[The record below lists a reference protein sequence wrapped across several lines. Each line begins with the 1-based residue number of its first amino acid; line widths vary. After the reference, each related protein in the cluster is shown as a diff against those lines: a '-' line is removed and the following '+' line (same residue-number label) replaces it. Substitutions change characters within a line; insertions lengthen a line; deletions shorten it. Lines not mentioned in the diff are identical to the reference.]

1 MKKKLVLL
9 LTSAMV
15 LAATACSSGE
25 KAPAPTEKAAQTTA
39 AADTTAAAGAKETEA
54 PAEAAKDLPAW
65 PFTDK
70 EITFY
75 TRNSAGGSVTLSQQY
90 LLDIVFNDGGT
101 NLLVSDATSGGA
113 VCVEKVYAAG
123 GDGYTF
129 YMSGN
134 EMVIGDILGT
144 FDYSLKEDFQ
154 VLGMLPSNGAPNFI
168 GVSKSTLPDV
178 KTMEDLVD
186 YCKANPGKV
195 RFAYAPDTV
204 GEVYATLFADH
215 FGLDVKMT
223 ISEGSDSKPNL
234 MGGIVDVVFWN
245 QRDTIEYADYLVPVV
260 ALANERSVK
269 EELADI
275 PCYGEKDMGDC
286 VVPSVMFLACKNDI
300 DENLAQAI
308 NAKWNEAI
316 KDAISDS
323 PSEKGQILKEYMES
337 QNQMLE
343 PLTIDECWEII
354 EDEYVKIGEV
364 LGNK

>member
-1 MKKKLVLL
+1 MKKKLALL
-9 LTSAMV
+9 LASAM
-15 LAATACSSGE
+15 LAATTACSSGTA
-25 KAPAPTEKAAQTTA
+25 APASTEKAASA
-39 AADTTAAAGAKETEA
+39 ATEAGSTAAAGKEEKT
-54 PAEAAKDLPAW
+54 EAAKELPAW

-75 TRNSAGGSVTLSQQY
+75 TRNSAGGSVTLAQQY
-90 LLDIVFNDGGT
+90 LLDIVFEDGGT

-113 VCVEKVYAAG
+113 VCVDKTYAAG

-144 FDYSLKEDFQ
+144 FDYSLKNDFQ

-168 GVSKSTLPDV
+168 GVSKETLPDV

-234 MGGIVDVVFWN
+234 MGSIVDVVFWN
-245 QRDTIEYADYLVPVV
+245 QRDTIEYSDYLVPVV
-260 ALANERSVK
+260 ALSNERSVK
-269 EELADI
+269 EELADV

-308 NAKWNEAI
+308 NEKWNEAI
-316 KDAISDS
+316 KDAISDN
-323 PSEKGQILKEYMES
+323 PSEKGKFLKEYMDN

-343 PLTIDECWEII
+343 PLTIEECWKII
-354 EDEYVKIGEV
+354 DDEYEKIGEV
-364 LGNK
+364 LGGN

>member
-1 MKKKLVLL
+1 MKKKLSLL
-9 LTSAMV
+9 LATSMV
-15 LAATACSSGE
+15 LALTACGSGS
-25 KAPAPTEKAAQTTA
+25 KAPAGTEKAAETKA
-39 AADTTAAAGAKETEA
+39 SAAGAGTQTEA
-54 PAEAAKDLPAW
+54 PKDLPEW

-90 LLDIVFNDGGT
+90 LLDIVFEDGGT
-101 NLLVSDATSGGA
+101 SLLVSDATSGGA
-113 VCVEKVYAAG
+113 VCVEKTYAAG

-134 EMVIGDILGT
+134 EMVIGEITGT
-144 FDYSLKEDFQ
+144 FDYSLKNDFQ

-168 GVSKSTLPDV
+168 GVSKTTLPDV

-245 QRDTIEYADYLVPVV
+245 QRDTIEYSDYLVPVV
-260 ALANERSVK
+260 ALSNERSVK

-275 PCYGEKDMGDC
+275 PCYAEKDLSDC

-300 DENLAQAI
+300 DASLAQAI

-323 PSEKGQILKEYMES
+323 PSEKGKLLKEYMDT
-337 QNQMLE
+337 QNQILE
-343 PLTIDECWEII
+343 PLTIEECWEII
-354 EDEYVKIGEV
+354 DDEYEKIGEV
-364 LGNK
+364 LGNKE